1 MVSNFKYNSDLEFAW
16 DTVGK
21 DLKNL
26 SHEKIRALMFNYY
39 KSNESVESI
48 VDKFSLKLSSN
59 RLSQNFPKIKTNVR
73 CKYDCDFLRIKLPSR
88 TLLASSNYIK
98 DLRCPICGH
107 SSTDISCNC
116 LRCDQERE
124 KQRKSKY
131 KKEKELNELKRKR
144 IIEEWDVKPYYEINE
159 LNLQDKL
166 YLAGMLNC
174 LASESLLTMLPYIR
188 RGENITP
195 FENKD
200 EEIIRSLF
208 QKGYIKVDAYN
219 SDVDEFIFLDNDKS
233 KCSLKKVFYQLNL
246 KSEVGSKELYM
257 KLRHPDLEEF
267 LANKNETL
275 KIWRELAID
284 ECLAYLNYQFE
295 RFNFPNFDAGEKTI
309 DTFSNLL
316 SNYSTGQIFYYI
328 YMCVRNAA
336 AYHQQK
342 GITMRRAQ
350 NSVIT
355 NINRYAARAMD
366 ENWTIKNYDIPYNM
380 TTGTLSDIFY
390 NEILGIRSK
399 GRKEIPSIELLREI
413 DVLEN

>member
-1 MVSNFKYNSDLEFAW
+1 MSNFKYNSDLEFAW

-73 CKYDCDFLRIKLPSR
+73 CKYDGDFLRIKLPSR

-328 YMCVRNAA
+328 YMCV
-336 AYHQQK
+336 
-342 GITMRRAQ
+342 
-350 NSVIT
+350 
-355 NINRYAARAMD
+355 
-366 ENWTIKNYDIPYNM
+366 
-380 TTGTLSDIFY
+380 
-390 NEILGIRSK
+390 
-399 GRKEIPSIELLREI
+399 
-413 DVLEN
+413 